1 MKEDIKK
8 HLLGKDGFIWWIGQI
23 AKQSTWEKNK
33 PPSPVDSNEDEE
45 YKGFGE
51 RYRVR
56 IQGYHP
62 TLDCEAVPDEELP
75 FAYVMYPP
83 TAGGGGRGSFQS
95 ANLVQGNFVFGWFI
109 DGEDAQIPII
119 MGVLGYNDYQAVAK
133 QTEGCVNQ
141 TPISGY
147 DQEQEGN
154 EVPPQS
160 VREGSGGKVEQ
171 QENAKGQPNNDL
183 ITESAQGSNSQ
194 KEMASKENNERGK
207 EEEALAK
214 PEDCEP
220 MPTSKIQKDL
230 QNVIYEVERVQRSVY
245 DIREAISMGSA
256 DIEGKINGLKG
267 KANQLMASQMKVIFT
282 QIEKTVLEQI
292 NTAVKPIHNLLHPN
306 EQPLL
311 REVMD
316 VANELIACI
325 FKNIM
330 SELEGSVSDWL
341 DDVLSGSVINVPDCY
356 INGVVGSMIG
366 SQLNTLTSEVNSV
379 LADVDGLLSS
389 ISVIAEAAGSVGG
402 ILGAIGSIPGID
414 LSIIDDAFSFLLCEE
429 DVSCPT
435 TDRWSLWY
443 GTETTESADI
453 EQIMS
458 SASNMFDGSG
468 SSATDGGFDD
478 VEFGSSFECDGSD
491 DETTGPIECGPPVAK
506 IRDGH
511 GAKINFVI
519 NPAGKIMAA
528 DVVSYGVNYSEFDS
542 DIKVKDRCGIG
553 HGGEVDP
560 IIDDVQVCDNK
571 DGTLTLTYG
580 DNTSVIEGE
589 AFENGDI
596 GYFDKKGRL
605 KPIYDK
611 DGDPIKDCGYSP
623 SVVDT
628 VVVSPGLDY
637 LPNLDGS
644 KGGDDRVW
652 ARPDDTVIRN
662 PDGSYQPPTPPGV
675 TIPVEPGDTVTTPPT
690 SPPVIT
696 EPIPGTPTPTPTPGG
711 ETPTP
716 TPTPGG
722 GGGTDPD
729 IPGTPVP
736 TTPDEEE
743 EVGEGDVIIPGVE
756 TPITVPA
763 RITTPL
769 PSFEARAQSVYPSDS
784 NQSYPV
790 ILYLCEIIV
799 KNAGFNYQ
807 LGDEVVIKP
816 NMGATA
822 EPKFDSVG
830 RVVSIKV
837 TAGGEGF
844 TQIPYIYIKSQTGYN
859 AKLTPKFCIDRISN
873 DKMAEPDYQD
883 KIITVIDCVG
893 KVT

>member
-23 AKQSTWEKNK
+23 AKQTTWEKNK

-62 TLDCEAVPDEELP
+62 TIDCEAVPDEELP

-154 EVPPQS
+154 EVPSYS

-183 ITESAQGSNSQ
+183 ITESSQGSNSQ

-267 KANQLMASQMKVIFT
+267 KANQLMASQMKVIFS

-316 VANELIACI
+316 EANELIACI

-379 LADVDGLLSS
+379 LADVDDLLSS

-637 LPNLDGS
+637 LPNPDGS

-652 ARPDDTVIRN
+652 AGPDDTVIQN

-696 EPIPGTPTPTPTPGG
+696 EPIPGTPTPTPTPDG
-711 ETPTP
+711 E
-716 TPTPGG
+716 
-722 GGGTDPD
+722 TDPD

>member
-154 EVPPQS
+154 EVPSYS

-316 VANELIACI
+316 EANELIACI

-379 LADVDGLLSS
+379 LADVDDLLSS

-589 AFENGDI
+589 SFENGDI

-611 DGDPIKDCGYSP
+611 EGDPIKDCGYSP

-628 VVVSPGLDY
+628 VIVSPGLDY
-637 LPNLDGS
+637 LPSPDGS

-652 ARPDDTVIRN
+652 ARPDDTVIVN

-696 EPIPGTPTPTPTPGG
+696 EPIPGTPTPTPTP
-711 ETPTP
+711 
-716 TPTPGG
+716 

>member
-8 HLLGKDGFIWWIGQI
+8 HILGRDGFIWWIGQI
-23 AKQSTWEKNK
+23 AKQGTWESNI
-33 PPSPVDSNEDEE
+33 PGAPVESNDDEE

-109 DGEDAQIPII
+109 DGDDAQVPII

-160 VREGSGGKVEQ
+160 VREGSGGTVEQ
-171 QENAKGQPNNDL
+171 QENAKGQPNNNL
-183 ITESAQGSNSQ
+183 VTESAQGSNSQ

-230 QNVIYEVERVQRSVY
+230 QNVIYEIEKVQRSVH
-245 DIREAISMGSA
+245 DVREAISMGSA
-256 DIEGKINGLKG
+256 DIEGKISGLKG

-282 QIEKTVLEQI
+282 QIEKSVLEQL
-292 NTAVKPIHNLLHPN
+292 NSAVKPAHNLLHPN

-311 REVMD
+311 KEVMEQ
-316 VANELIACI
+316 ANDLIACI

-341 DDVLSGSVINVPDCY
+341 DDALAGNIINVPDCY

-366 SQLNTLTSEVNSV
+366 STLDTLTSEVDSV
-379 LADVDGLLSS
+379 LADVDALLSS
-389 ISVIAEAAGSVGG
+389 ISVIAASAGSLTG
-402 ILGAIGSIPGID
+402 IIGTIGSIPGID
-414 LSIIDDAFSFLLCEE
+414 LGIIEDSFSFLLCEE
-429 DVSCPT
+429 NVSCPT
-435 TDRWSLWY
+435 SDRWSLWY
-443 GTETTESADI
+443 GTETTEYADI
-453 EQIMS
+453 SQIMS

-478 VEFGSSFECDGSD
+478 VDFSSSFDCDGSD
-491 DETTGPIECGPPVAK
+491 DETTDPIVCGPPVAK
-506 IRDGH
+506 IRDGY
-511 GAKINFVI
+511 GVEINFVI

-542 DIKVKDRCGIG
+542 DIKVKDKCGIG

-560 IIDDVQVCDNK
+560 IIDVVQVCDNK

-580 DNTSVIEGE
+580 DSTSVIEGE
-589 AFENGDI
+589 SFENGDI
-596 GYFDKKGRL
+596 GYFDKKGKL

-637 LPNLDGS
+637 LQGPDGS
-644 KGGDDRVW
+644 KGGDGRVW
-652 ARPDDTVIRN
+652 ARPDDTVIQN

-675 TIPVEPGDTVTTPPT
+675 TVPVGPGDTVTTPPT
-690 SPPVIT
+690 TPPIIT
-696 EPIPGTPTPTPTPGG
+696 EPIPGTPTPTPGGGTDPDVPGT
-711 ETPTP
+711 TPTP
-716 TPTPGG
+716 TPTPS
-722 GGGTDPD
+722 
-729 IPGTPVP
+729 
-736 TTPDEEE
+736 TPDEEE
-743 EVGEGDVIIPGVE
+743 EVVEGDVILPGVSA
-756 TPITVPA
+756 PITVPA
-763 RITTPL
+763 RITTPQ

-790 ILYLCEIIV
+790 ILYLCEINV

-807 LGDEVVIKP
+807 LGDEVVIRP

-822 EPKFDSVG
+822 EPRFDSVG
-830 RVVSIKV
+830 RVVSVKV

-859 AKLTPKFCIDRISN
+859 AKLTPKFCIDRISS
-873 DKMAEPDYQD
+873 DKLAEPDLQD

>member
-154 EVPPQS
+154 EVPSYS

-183 ITESAQGSNSQ
+183 VTESAQGSNSQ

-316 VANELIACI
+316 EANELIACI

-379 LADVDGLLSS
+379 LADIDDLLSS

-722 GGGTDPD
+722 GGETDPD

>member
-154 EVPPQS
+154 EVPSYS

-183 ITESAQGSNSQ
+183 VTESAQGSNSQ

-316 VANELIACI
+316 EANELIACI

-589 AFENGDI
+589 SFENGDI

-611 DGDPIKDCGYSP
+611 EGDPIKDCGYSP

-628 VVVSPGLDY
+628 VIVSPGLDY
-637 LPNLDGS
+637 LPSPDGS

-652 ARPDDTVIRN
+652 ARPDDTVIVN

-696 EPIPGTPTPTPTPGG
+696 EPIPGTPTPTPTP
-711 ETPTP
+711 
-716 TPTPGG
+716 

>member
-154 EVPPQS
+154 EVPSYS

-183 ITESAQGSNSQ
+183 VTESAQGSNSQ

-316 VANELIACI
+316 EANELIACI

-589 AFENGDI
+589 SFENGDI

-611 DGDPIKDCGYSP
+611 EGDPIKDCGYSP

-628 VVVSPGLDY
+628 VIVSPGLDY
-637 LPNLDGS
+637 LPSPDGS

-652 ARPDDTVIRN
+652 ARPDDTVIVN

-696 EPIPGTPTPTPTPGG
+696 EPIPGTPTPTPTPDG
-711 ETPTP
+711 E
-716 TPTPGG
+716 
-722 GGGTDPD
+722 TDPD

>member
-23 AKQSTWEKNK
+23 AKQPTWEKNI
-33 PPSPVDSNEDEE
+33 PGVPVDSNEDEE

-75 FAYVMYPP
+75 FAYVMYPS

-133 QTEGCVNQ
+133 QTEGCSNQ
-141 TPISGY
+141 TPVSGY

-256 DIEGKINGLKG
+256 DIEGKISGLKG
-267 KANQLMASQMKVIFT
+267 KANQLMASQMKVIFA

-316 VANELIACI
+316 VANETIACI

-443 GTETTESADI
+443 GTETAGSADI
-453 EQIMS
+453 GQIVS

-478 VEFGSSFECDGSD
+478 FEFGSSFECDGSD

-506 IRDGH
+506 IRDGL

-528 DVVSYGVNYSEFDS
+528 DVVSYGVNYSNFDS

-596 GYFDKKGRL
+596 GYFDKKGNL

-611 DGDPIKDCGYSP
+611 EGDPIKDCGYSP

-628 VVVSPGLDY
+628 VIVSPGLDY
-637 LPNLDGS
+637 LPSPDGS
-644 KGGDDRVW
+644 KGGDGRVW
-652 ARPDDTVIRN
+652 ARPDDTVIVN

-696 EPIPGTPTPTPTPGG
+696 EPIPGTPTPPPTPGG
-711 ETPTP
+711 ATPTP